1 MCNYIYAYTCS
12 GKELVDIFVSPTNK
26 KGNEEEEESDFKEPA
41 ELDGK
46 LRWQVIRLV
55 PAKSR
60 APSAA
65 GRLKDTSPPPDR
77 GAAEDPE
84 KETAAVSDSDR
95 LGECDEELEE
105 LVRKEVDVSLRNVT

>member
-1 MCNYIYAYTCS
+1 ML

-26 KGNEEEEESDFKEPA
+26 KSDGEEEESDFKEPA

-60 APSAA
+60 VPSAA
-65 GRLKDTSPPPDR
+65 VRLKETSPPLD
-77 GAAEDPE
+77 GGVAEDPDPD
-84 KETAAVSDSDR
+84 KGTAVVGGSDR

-105 LVRKEVDVSLRNVT
+105 LVRKKVDVS